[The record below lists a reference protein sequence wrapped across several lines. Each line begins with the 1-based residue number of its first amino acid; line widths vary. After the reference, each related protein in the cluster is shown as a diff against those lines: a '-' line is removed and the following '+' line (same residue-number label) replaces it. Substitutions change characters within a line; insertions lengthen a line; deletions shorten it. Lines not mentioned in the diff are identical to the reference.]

1 MTNFTNCPFQN
12 HERIDF
18 IYINYENTSSPVES
32 KLHVCIC
39 AIAHLSLHFVRFS
52 GYVISNVHRL
62 STVRASL
69 SRWNLHWFFV
79 AWLSFQKFWCQKIV
93 IFLNFTYQSN
103 VSTVN
108 HAEDFENDLFWSFQ
122 TAFTKITRGPK
133 KLGVTADSNRQRN
146 WKMKTYFFVN
156 KTYKI
161 YLWVPN
167 K

>member
-69 SRWNLHWFFV
+69 SSLIFRCMIV
-79 AWLSFQKFWCQKIV
+79 LSKVLMSKNCNFSKFH
-93 IFLNFTYQSN
+93 
-103 VSTVN
+103 VSI
-108 HAEDFENDLFWSFQ
+108 Q
-122 TAFTKITRGPK
+122 C
-133 KLGVTADSNRQRN
+133 
-146 WKMKTYFFVN
+146 
-156 KTYKI
+156 
-161 YLWVPN
+161 
-167 K
+167 